1 MVQTGCRFGFDM
13 KTFQMRFRRQLTQT
27 DNFQCDRAIE
37 TLLPRSIDKA
47 LTATAHFFQEFV
59 VSKVGYFL
67 GSARLL
73 SLVIRL
79 RRSSLRSRFG
89 GVGSYDGRV
98 ASFEILRERAGYRF
112 ICEQTGF

>member
-1 MVQTGCRFGFDM
+1 M
-13 KTFQMRFRRQLTQT
+13 
-27 DNFQCDRAIE
+27 
-37 TLLPRSIDKA
+37 
-47 LTATAHFFQEFV
+47 TATAHFFQEFV

-67 GSARLL
+67 GSARCLL

-98 ASFEILRERAGYRF
+98 ASSEILRERAGYRF